1 MAVELVTP
9 TVDLEPVA
17 AEFLKLVS
25 DPTRRQIFLLLMRG
39 EICNCE
45 LSAELDLPQNLIS
58 HHIRKLR
65 EAGLVHEHRDPHDG
79 RWIHY
84 TVGVEA
90 LTAAWQGL
98 AKAFDPVHVG
108 SRVPPC
114 RSTGGTP

>member
-1 MAVELVTP
+1 MAIELAARTIDVAP
-9 TVDLEPVA
+9 PA
-17 AEFLKLVS
+17 AEFLKLLA

-45 LSAELDLPQNLIS
+45 LAAELDLPRNLIS
-58 HHIRKLR
+58 HHVRKLR

-90 LTAAWQGL
+90 LAAAWQAL
-98 AKAFDPVHVG
+98 AAAFDPAHLG
-108 SRVPPC
+108 SRLPPC
-114 RSTGGTP
+114 RSTT